1 MYSKGGLWMDCSP
14 RYLATRLFRAPPF
27 WGMGTQQT
35 HYPPWT
41 VDAGYR
47 HVRRPHSASAWTE
60 REMHLA
66 GSREGGGITGR
77 SCDCSWSDKMVQQ
90 FLSVLDTEQ
99 ILLTVPVVR
108 FLKEKQMIDTQARQ
122 EMFIS
127 TISRELKTLS
137 PIQRRL
143 TAVQ

>member
-1 MYSKGGLWMDCSP
+1 
-14 RYLATRLFRAPPF
+14 
-27 WGMGTQQT
+27 
-35 HYPPWT
+35 
-41 VDAGYR
+41 
-47 HVRRPHSASAWTE
+47 
-60 REMHLA
+60 
-66 GSREGGGITGR
+66 
-77 SCDCSWSDKMVQQ
+77 MVQQ